1 MVRRPRDSS
10 GRRLRYD
17 PSARITP
24 ANAVTLIRMLMT
36 PVVLLL
42 IAQREFDLA
51 TFLLWIVACSSD
63 AIDGMLARSM
73 GPTNSGAF
81 LDPLADKVLV
91 ISALIVLVAK
101 GAFWWVWVAII
112 AVREVAISL
121 YRSRLSSRGISLP
134 ARKSA
139 KWKTAVQQV
148 AVGLA
153 LLPWVGREWPWLA
166 HGVLV
171 IAVALTVWSGYL
183 YLLDARRGTLAL
195 AGDVSR
201 PLVP

>member
-1 MVRRPRDSS
+1 MVRRPRDAS
-10 GRRLRYD
+10 GRRLRYE

-24 ANAVTLIRMLMT
+24 ANAVTVVRMLMT

-51 TFLLWIVACSSD
+51 TFLLWVVACSSD

-91 ISALIVLVAK
+91 LGALVVLAAQ
-101 GAFWWVWVAII
+101 GAFAWVWVVVI
-112 AVREVAISL
+112 AGRELAISL
-121 YRSRLSSRGISLP
+121 YRSRLSARGVSLP
-134 ARKSA
+134 ARRSA
-139 KWKTAVQQV
+139 KWKTAVQQI

-153 LLPWVGREWPWLA
+153 LLPWFGREWPWLA
-166 HGVLV
+166 QGALLV
-171 IAVALTVWSGYL
+171 AVVLTVWSGWL
-183 YLLDARRGTLAL
+183 YLVDARRGRARSV
-195 AGDVSR
+195 AA
-201 PLVP
+201 